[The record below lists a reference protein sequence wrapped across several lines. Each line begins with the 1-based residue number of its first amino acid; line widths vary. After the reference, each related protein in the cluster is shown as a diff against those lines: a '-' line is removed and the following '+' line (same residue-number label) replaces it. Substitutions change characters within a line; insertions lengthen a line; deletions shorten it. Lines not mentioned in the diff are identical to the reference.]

1 MKRSFRFFPF
11 PLLSLSPGQENCPLL
26 LIVWIIIVD
35 LSSGWDIPPHQPP
48 GQSDRL
54 ASLARPLFFLPF
66 CPSPNLADKSPPR
79 LAQDRRRP
87 PAPGPAC
94 PLAPRPTAALRPRQP
109 RDSALGRRQER
120 RRRQA
125 GTGGRPAPG
134 VAAALASFRA
144 PSPRGS
150 PLARAQAPP
159 AAPSPSCPL
168 SPFPASLSPSLAP
181 AGAGPQPAPPP
192 GAARRPFPP
201 THAAAGGGGG
211 KPTALPFF
219 GCCGRGSSPAGLS
232 PGLPARPAPPRPLA
246 AGPRPVPSAAPQSP
260 ALPFGAA

>member
-11 PLLSLSPGQENCPLL
+11 RLLSLSPG
-26 LIVWIIIVD
+26 
-35 LSSGWDIPPHQPP
+35 
-48 GQSDRL
+48 
-54 ASLARPLFFLPF
+54 
-66 CPSPNLADKSPPR
+66 KSPPR

-94 PLAPRPTAALRPRQP
+94 PLAPRPTAALRPPQP

-144 PSPRGS
+144 PSPPGS
-150 PLARAQAPP
+150 PLARAQARP
-159 AAPSPSCPL
+159 AAPSPSCPP
-168 SPFPASLSPSLAP
+168 SAFPASLSPTLAP

-192 GAARRPFPP
+192 SAARRPFPR

-219 GCCGRGSSPAGLS
+219 GRCGRGSRPPPLSRSPCA
-232 PGLPARPAPPRPLA
+232 PCPAATPRRWSS
-246 AGPRPVPSAAPQSP
+246 AGPRRGPTVAGPALWCGLTDPGLSRIPGFSRPGSP
-260 ALPFGAA
+260 ATPARTPRITARSPRRRHHCGHLLAAFPWVLFPFLLP